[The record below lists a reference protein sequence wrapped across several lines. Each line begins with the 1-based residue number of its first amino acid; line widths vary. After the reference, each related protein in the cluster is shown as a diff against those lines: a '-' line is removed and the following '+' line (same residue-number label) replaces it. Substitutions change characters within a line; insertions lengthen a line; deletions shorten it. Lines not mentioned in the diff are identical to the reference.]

1 MELYST
7 EWTSSVSSKAHN
19 TLHNLKFNKQAYLP
33 LAEDVL
39 RLNSYLNRMVHVLY
53 SKKVNVK
60 NYRNFTEVALTQIVL
75 FDRKRRGENMPKKSR
90 LNLGS
95 NSQPPGHESNML
107 TTEPPRRV
115 KVKYCNFFISKADN
129 SSSSGPIKSIIKLTQ
144 DLMVTYILTKFGA
157 DWLIFVHASA

>member
-60 NYRNFTEVALTQIVL
+60 NYCNFTEVVLTQIVL
-75 FDRKRRGENMPKKSR
+75 FDRKRSGGVQRITVKDIEKSTQGKTFNITSEAR
-90 LNLGS
+90 S
-95 NSQPPGHESNML
+95 
-107 TTEPPRRV
+107 TTQ
-115 KVKYCNFFISKADN
+115 A
-129 SSSSGPIKSIIKLTQ
+129 L
-144 DLMVTYILTKFGA
+144 
-157 DWLIFVHASA
+157 